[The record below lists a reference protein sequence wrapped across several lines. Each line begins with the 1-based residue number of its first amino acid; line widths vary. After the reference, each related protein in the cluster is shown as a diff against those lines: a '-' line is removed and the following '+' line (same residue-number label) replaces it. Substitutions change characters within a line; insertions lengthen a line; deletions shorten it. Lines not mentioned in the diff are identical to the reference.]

1 MSQLPE
7 YIKHLPYMLWVI
19 KSVYYTDIFSME
31 FWKSMS
37 ARTFLETTKQCLTDE
52 IPSDTMTFIE
62 KVALSVDALESTL
75 CRDHLECQTM
85 GLESILPET
94 DILDRL
100 IWSHS
105 PNIAIPKCL
114 VAGTHPLDVSKAN
127 IKPILRTDLNPYIN
141 ITPQRLGTI
150 LSKFTLN
157 RAISSGTSVN
167 WSTDPQASVSEVT
180 TTGSHT
186 LDPETKDNLI
196 QHYRGL
202 AQSSKFHGLSHMLKI
217 AANISV
223 LACSALFFLHSNKSA
238 TYFED
243 LTRSLD
249 HIQMEPVH
257 KQNMLNIFKRF
268 KGQKHPFQISLILAA
283 LAHSPLFVLDSTVE
297 LGEKSLK
304 SVHITGTQAIMSASL
319 PPPITSS
326 VHMIMEREIWKHM
339 TSFIGTLHSHEQ
351 SITPQASF
359 SNIENMF
366 LRDGTQV
373 PEEHD
378 VSFTKEPFQHQ
389 GDLRWKPALVLNASS
404 DEICSELGTG
414 SSTQDGECEG
424 VSPVG
429 AATGE
434 GASNDN
440 DRPKTD
446 KGKGKEVLA
455 TNADKVSQGTP
466 GNKGKEVL
474 ATNADKV
481 SQGTPGNQGKGKNDL
496 ATNAD
501 KAPQGN
507 PGNKGKPKG

>member
-1 MSQLPE
+1 
-7 YIKHLPYMLWVI
+7 
-19 KSVYYTDIFSME
+19 
-31 FWKSMS
+31 
-37 ARTFLETTKQCLTDE
+37 
-52 IPSDTMTFIE
+52 MTFIE
-62 KVALSVDALESTL
+62 KVALAVDALESTL
-75 CRDHLECQTM
+75 CRDHLECRTM
-85 GLESILPET
+85 GLESILPDT
-94 DILDRL
+94 DILGLHADTVTRYFVTQLLDRL

-105 PNIAIPKCL
+105 PDIAIPKHL

-141 ITPQRLGTI
+141 ITLQRLGTI
-150 LSKFTLN
+150 LSKSMLN
-157 RAISSGTSVN
+157 RPISSGTSVN
-167 WSTDPQASVSEVT
+167 WSNDPQASVSQVT

-257 KQNMLNIFKRF
+257 KQNMLNIFKHF
-268 KGQKHPFQISLILAA
+268 KGQKRPFQISLILAA

-339 TSFIGTLHSHEQ
+339 TSFIGTLHLHEQ

-389 GDLRWKPALVLNASS
+389 GDLRWKPHVGVN
-404 DEICSELGTG
+404 EICSELGTG

-455 TNADKVSQGTP
+455 TNADKVSQGAP
-466 GNKGKEVL
+466 GNKG
-474 ATNADKV
+474 
-481 SQGTPGNQGKGKNDL
+481 GRGK
-496 ATNAD
+496 TT
-501 KAPQGN
+501 
-507 PGNKGKPKG
+507 